1 MDYYHPPSVRSGTDG
16 PRIVVIGGGTGLSVL
31 LRGLKVNGDNHI
43 SAIVTVADD
52 GGGSGMLRADL
63 GMLPPG
69 DVRNCILA
77 LADEEDIMEKLLQYR
92 FRGGRLKGQNMGN
105 LFLAALTDIYGDFEL
120 AVEKL
125 HDILRIKGK
134 VIPVTSSNVTL
145 CARLENGKVVRGESQ
160 IPHAVCRMNS
170 PIREVFLD
178 PSGAKPL
185 QSAVD
190 AIFAA
195 DMIVLGPGSLYS
207 SIIPN
212 LLVNGISDAIQKA
225 GGMKVLI
232 CNVMTQTGETDD
244 YSVTDYTRAIE
255 RYLGEH
261 VIEYI
266 LINDH
271 ICREEELRS
280 YTDAGTRQM
289 CATDEDRREL
299 YKMGIIPIE
308 SNLIEISDGAVRHD
322 AGRIANIILSLIHG
336 A

>member
-1 MDYYHPPSVRSGTDG
+1 RP
-16 PRIVVIGGGTGLSVL
+16 
-31 LRGLKVNGDNHI
+31 I
-43 SAIVTVADD
+43 S
-52 GGGSGMLRADL
+52 
-63 GMLPPG
+63 
-69 DVRNCILA
+69 
-77 LADEEDIMEKLLQYR
+77 
-92 FRGGRLKGQNMGN
+92 
-105 LFLAALTDIYGDFEL
+105 
-120 AVEKL
+120 
-125 HDILRIKGK
+125 
-134 VIPVTSSNVTL
+134 
-145 CARLENGKVVRGESQ
+145 
-160 IPHAVCRMNS
+160 
-170 PIREVFLD
+170 EVFLA

-308 SNLIEISDGAVRHD
+308 SNLIEI
-322 AGRIANIILSLIHG
+322 
-336 A
+336 